1 MMMVSRPLSTVQI
14 SARDR
19 RLAAIHE
26 AGHFT
31 IGRHLG
37 LLAVNARIEKTLSGG
52 PHEKLWIGTT
62 KIQSTTPTKS
72 RMVAVAG
79 AIAEFCWNGETYED
93 TRDDWD
99 NPLTMSDT
107 DWVLSGCKPGDPSR
121 KLMHAIERVFELLH
135 PTKDQLWPTLLRKA
149 RSIIVESRD

>member
-1 MMMVSRPLSTVQI
+1 MMIRRPLATVQI

-37 LLAVNARIEKTLSGG
+37 LLAINARIEKNLNRG
-52 PHEKLWIGTT
+52 PDEKLWIGNT
-62 KIQSTTPTKS
+62 KIQRTTPAKS

-79 AIAEFCWNGETYED
+79 AVAEFCWNGETYED
-93 TRDDWD
+93 TQDDWE

-107 DWVLSGCKPGDPSR
+107 DWVLSGCNPGDPSR
-121 KLMHAIERVFELLH
+121 ELMHAIERVFALFH
-135 PTKDQLWPTLLRKA
+135 PTKGQLWPTLLGKA
-149 RSIIVESRD
+149 RYIIVGSRD